1 MKFIVGLLF
10 FSSSLLT
17 VSLQAQSILKG
28 IVKSETGTAVPY
40 ASIQLLQPDSTF
52 VQGTAADSTGNY
64 KMTVRKG
71 EYLMSVSSIGYL
83 TKTIPVI
90 SNGENDRTLPVITLQ
105 TNNIMLNNI
114 EIKYED
120 VIDIK
125 LPFSDLGINNGD
137 IMEMFFATSDN
148 GIKDTYIPNDALL
161 VLKRG

>member
-52 VQGTAADSTGNY
+52 VQGTATDSTGNY

-105 TNNIMLNNI
+105 TNNIMLNNV
-114 EIKYED
+114 EIKGSSF
-120 VIDIK
+120 IR
-125 LPFSDLGINNGD
+125 
-137 IMEMFFATSDN
+137 
-148 GIKDTYIPNDALL
+148 KDDRILIIPDKQQ
-161 VLKRG
+161 LKH